1 MKKIL
6 LLLLMLFLVQSLSG
20 CGDTAGEAAAAASE
34 AASAAESL
42 EISADQIVKLLPE
55 EIKSRADQV
64 SATFVGIEVQPYKD
78 EAGTETML
86 NTVWIYF
93 NDLHFEQYAFVD
105 GAMQL
110 FSTGTYVLSD
120 GADFD
125 FEPDDKDAGDLT
137 ITRTKKYQA
146 GKGLSDYSSTHTYA
160 LETLDTLGFTLYKLF

>member
-1 MKKIL
+1 MKKTL
-6 LLLLMLFLVQSLSG
+6 LIFLMLFLVQSLSG
-20 CGDTAGEAAAAASE
+20 CGDTAGKAAAAASE

-110 FSTGTYVLSD
+110 FSTGNYELSE
-120 GADFD
+120 GAH
-125 FEPDDKDAGDLT
+125 FEFGPDDKDVGEIT

-146 GKGLSDYSSTHTYA
+146 GKGLSDYSSTHTYE
-160 LETLDTLGFTLYKLF
+160 LNTLGFTLYK

>member
-1 MKKIL
+1 MKKTL
-6 LLLLMLFLVQSLSG
+6 LLLLMLFLLQSLSG
-20 CGDTAGEAAAAASE
+20 CGNTVEEAVTAVSE

-110 FSTGTYVLSD
+110 FSTGNYMLSD
-120 GADFD
+120 GADFK
-125 FEPDDKDAGDLT
+125 FGPDDKDVGEIT

-146 GKGLSDYSSTHTYA
+146 GKGLSDYSSTHTYE
-160 LETLDTLGFTLYKLF
+160 LNTLGFTLYK